1 MPQASCFYY
10 KGHTMQYYAKFW
22 VFLLFI
28 MSFLTHGASGL
39 ASRPD
44 VRHFIDDMVKQHHFS
59 RQYLAQVMNTAQI
72 QPQIIVSMD
81 KPYEKK
87 TWDVYKAIFLTPQ
100 RLQAGLTYWRANRRA
115 LEKAQARYHV
125 DASVIV
131 AIIGVETLYGE
142 RQGTYR
148 VLDALTTL
156 AFNYPKRAPYFKK
169 ELVEYLL
176 LCREHGVHPAKYT
189 GSYAGAMGVPQF
201 MPSSYRHFAAN
212 FTGHPK
218 KDLMRD
224 HDAVIASVAN
234 YFHHHGW
241 KMQQAVVVPAK
252 IAGSQL
258 SRINTN
264 YKQPMYHAY
273 QLAQAGVSPVSSILH
288 APQTMGLIALET
300 QKGYEY
306 WIAYP
311 DFYVITRYNSSPLY
325 AMAVYLLAQQ
335 LQQKMAA

>member
-1 MPQASCFYY
+1 MSYTL
-10 KGHTMQYYAKFW
+10 KLW
-22 VFLLFI
+22 VFILLTL
-28 MSFLTHGASGL
+28 SFGVRGANGF
-39 ASRPD
+39 AHRAD
-44 VRHFIDDMVKQHHFS
+44 VSHFIDDMVKHHHFS
-59 RQYLAQVMNTAQI
+59 RQYLIQVMNSAQI
-72 QPQIIVSMD
+72 QPQIIESME

-87 TWDVYKAIFLTPQ
+87 TWDLYKALFLTPQ
-100 RLQAGLTYWRANRRA
+100 RLQAGLDYWRANRLA
-115 LEKAQARYHV
+115 LQKAQARYHV
-125 DASVIV
+125 DASIIV

-169 ELVEYLL
+169 ELAEYLL
-176 LCREHGVHPAKYT
+176 LCREHGVHPAQYT

-212 FTGHPK
+212 FTGQPK
-218 KDLMRD
+218 KDLMHD
-224 HDAVIASVAN
+224 HQAVIASVAN

-241 KMQQAVVVPAK
+241 KMQEAVAVPAK
-252 IAGSQL
+252 IASTRL

-264 YKQPMYHAY
+264 YKQPMYRAE
-273 QLAQAGVSPVSSILH
+273 QLAQAGVSPVRLASK
-288 APQTMGLIALET
+288 APKKMGLIALET

-325 AMAVYLLAQQ
+325 AMVVYLFSQQ
-335 LQQKMAA
+335 LQQKMALS